1 MRVSDLDQ
9 WSSALTNYL
18 SHHID
23 AEHEALSAYQT
34 LEHASDDVLVAHLV
48 RSIIADET
56 RHHQLFIEMRSALAT
71 GLVDREA
78 SPLAHLGGLKADAPR
93 TRELTEQL
101 LEIENE
107 DLRELGEL
115 RHRLGEVADT
125 RRWIPLVE
133 MMELDTKKHIKML
146 MFILDLT

>member
-9 WSSALTNYL
+9 WSSTLTTYL

-23 AEHEALSAYQT
+23 AERDALSAYQT
-34 LEHASDDVLVAHLV
+34 LEHASDDTLVAHLV

-56 RHHQLFIEMRSALAT
+56 RHHQLFVEMHSALAT
-71 GLVDREA
+71 GLVDRNA
-78 SPLAHLGGLKADAPR
+78 SPLAHLGDLSRSEPGV
-93 TRELTEQL
+93 RELTEQL
-101 LEIENE
+101 LKIENE

-115 RHRLGEVADT
+115 RHRLGEVVDT

-146 MFILDLT
+146 SFILDLT